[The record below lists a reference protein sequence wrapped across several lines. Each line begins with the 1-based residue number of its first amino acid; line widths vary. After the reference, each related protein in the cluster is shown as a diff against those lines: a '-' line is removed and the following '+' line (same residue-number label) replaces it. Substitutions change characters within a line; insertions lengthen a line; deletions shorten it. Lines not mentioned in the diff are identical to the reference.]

1 LQLIVWIEL
10 FNSLKRCQET
20 IKHTQKK
27 EKRKKKKKKKRTRAN
42 LEWKVWPS
50 DDTTGRMRNT
60 FLNGVWSSLKKK
72 KKNFKDTGFLIS
84 NVSVVRGQSWFEGCL
99 KISIWSMKCVVATIF
114 ECILLLCCCNCMC
127 FLLQTFPFMSIN
139 FFHIFVKMKSN
150 TLVQYQLFSLA
161 RLIL

>member
-27 EKRKKKKKKKRTRAN
+27 EKRKKKKKKKRTQAN

-72 KKNFKDTGFLIS
+72 KKTSRIRD
-84 NVSVVRGQSWFEGCL
+84 SWFPTFQWSEDSHGLRDVL
-99 KISIWSMKCVVATIF
+99 KSQFDPWNALLQQFLSVFYCYVVAIACVFSCKLFLLCRSISFTF
-114 ECILLLCCCNCMC
+114 LLKWKAILLCN
-127 FLLQTFPFMSIN
+127 TN
-139 FFHIFVKMKSN
+139 FSH
-150 TLVQYQLFSLA
+150 
-161 RLIL
+161 